1 MIDHVV
7 EGLACQGHVQAGHV
21 CEIGRTQTAGMMGL
35 REEHLLGRPGGRS
48 PLTKTTLQRPQLT
61 VGEPTRVALLEPG
74 EQGVGLQPGTE
85 LQLLSHLLPDVR
97 ERILTRPPC
106 SWPLLQLT
114 G

>member
-74 EQGVGLQPGTE
+74 EGSSPKRVGNFGPFF
-85 LQLLSHLLPDVR
+85 
-97 ERILTRPPC
+97 
-106 SWPLLQLT
+106 SWT
-114 G
+114 SR